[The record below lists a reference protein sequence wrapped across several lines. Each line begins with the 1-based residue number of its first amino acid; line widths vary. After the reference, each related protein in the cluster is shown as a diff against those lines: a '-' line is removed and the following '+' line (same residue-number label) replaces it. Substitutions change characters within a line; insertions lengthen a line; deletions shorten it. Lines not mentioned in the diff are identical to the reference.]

1 MYCPLMKVKHTFE
14 QAHIWTSPLSS
25 CVPSV
30 PYYHVCLTTSTI
42 IEKNRMIC
50 LDQQMSASVSW
61 GNNAVAGLWH
71 VTLWYAVPG
80 ALFSRCLLQ
89 FHEGTILWL
98 ACSWPMTGVV
108 VWCTVLE
115 QLYKIQLRKIQL
127 CKIQLCKIQL
137 CKIQLCKIQLC
148 KIQLLWQCECSASC
162 SLWMLED
169 TSYQYLLCEWML
181 SRLWVKFECCL
192 SSQLTE
198 TCLIW
203 CRFETS
209 GRRKSS
215 SCVVCFVLEQP

>member
-1 MYCPLMKVKHTFE
+1 MYCSLVKVKHSSE
-14 QAHIWTSPLSS
+14 QAHIWTSALSS
-25 CVPSV
+25 CVPSAPYYHVYLTTMCALLPCV

-42 IEKNRMIC
+42 IEKNRMMC

-108 VWCTVLE
+108 VWCTVHE
-115 QLYKIQLRKIQL
+115 QLY
-127 CKIQLCKIQL
+127 
-137 CKIQLCKIQLC
+137 KIQLCKIQLC

-169 TSYQYLLCEWML
+169 TSPVPALWMNVEPTVGEIWML
-181 SRLWVKFECCL
+181 FVLTAHGDL
-192 SSQLTE
+192 SDLVQ
-198 TCLIW
+198 IW
-203 CRFETS
+203 DIWKQEEFIMC
-209 GRRKSS
+209 GM
-215 SCVVCFVLEQP
+215 LEQPPCV